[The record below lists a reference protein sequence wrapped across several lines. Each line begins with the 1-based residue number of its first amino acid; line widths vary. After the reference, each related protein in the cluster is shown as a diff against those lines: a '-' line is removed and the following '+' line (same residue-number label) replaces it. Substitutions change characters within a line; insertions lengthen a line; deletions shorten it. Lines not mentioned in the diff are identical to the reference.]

1 MKIRAAVARHK
12 SGPFACREL
21 ELDNPRPDKVL
32 VRPAHRHQPHPPIRP
47 CKPIWPSLAAAWLA
61 VGGLLGT
68 TSHRVYAGQICDAPY
83 VHDGGRIRFEADGL
97 TPMTTIAFFRNVNDL
112 ERDLCS
118 FDLDIYSKS
127 ALRRLMGPPVETV
140 QRHRLVI
147 DERSGQP
154 VVRSLNARVQ
164 AHGQYTELVGEMST
178 NSNGLLLY
186 PPALTEGQVLPAETF
201 ASRYDF
207 RIVDRRTG
215 TTVSDF
221 VGSNVRL
228 TLSERTVGP
237 LQRLKLASGTLLCW
251 PIRYTKFVDPGRF
264 RLVDTDIELEPTV
277 LDMTDWYCP
286 ARRFVMRQEVRYKNQ
301 HQVVDVVDIE

>member
-1 MKIRAAVARHK
+1 MLKRTVMKIRAAPVWR
-12 SGPFACREL
+12 
-21 ELDNPRPDKVL
+21 
-32 VRPAHRHQPHPPIRP
+32 
-47 CKPIWPSLAAAWLA
+47 SLAAAWLA
-61 VGGLLGT
+61 AGGLLGT
-68 TSHRVYAGQICDAPY
+68 ASHRVHAGQICDAPY

-97 TPMTTIAFFRNVNDL
+97 TPMTTIAFFRNVNDF

-118 FDLDIYSKS
+118 FDLDIYSRS

-237 LQRLKLASGTLLCW
+237 LQRLKLATGTLLCW

-264 RLVDTDIELEPTV
+264 RLVDTDIELVPTV

-301 HQVVDVVDIE
+301 HQVVDVVEIE